1 MFSLEMLA
9 CRSCGHCLALATPKC
24 RPRRALS
31 EGITFS
37 TIFVLQS
44 WCFICSCHVFLLF
57 AGGASAATSSGGC
70 PVHGPS
76 PAQGPSLEQGQ
87 SSTSESEEESKE
99 EKEKKDDEEE
109 MEEVKVEEPA
119 VGPEPPVPSEETE
132 WESFEEEEEG
142 VNETPQPPKG
152 PPPKKEEPEV
162 EEVPVLPKD
171 RHCLQSKAKAK
182 PGERKTPVDAQEGGE
197 KEEDWEIAE
206 GKKKE
211 EEKEEGK
218 EVAFRASSF
227 KSGQADPL
235 EEEEKAS
242 LAASE
247 ALALN
252 KGQGEPEKICN
263 QKILTKKDLPPKKI
277 FEPKKIKLCFHHVFF
292 QQVHLQLGL
301 WGLP

>member
-1 MFSLEMLA
+1 M
-9 CRSCGHCLALATPKC
+9 
-24 RPRRALS
+24 
-31 EGITFS
+31 
-37 TIFVLQS
+37 
-44 WCFICSCHVFLLF
+44 
-57 AGGASAATSSGGC
+57 
-70 PVHGPS
+70 
-76 PAQGPSLEQGQ
+76 
-87 SSTSESEEESKE
+87 
-99 EKEKKDDEEE
+99 
-109 MEEVKVEEPA
+109 
-119 VGPEPPVPSEETE
+119 
-132 WESFEEEEEG
+132 
-142 VNETPQPPKG
+142 
-152 PPPKKEEPEV
+152 
-162 EEVPVLPKD
+162 PVLPKD
-171 RHCLQSKAKAK
+171 RRCLQSKAKAK

-206 GKKKE
+206 GKKKD

-252 KGQGEPEKICN
+252 KGQGEPKKICN

-277 FEPKKIKLCFHHVFF
+277 LSKKKSSFVFTMFF